1 MWLPYTMGMKS
12 FLPDYLGT
20 KIPEF
25 ENTMV
30 KTAEKDRANPGSKNY
45 LNQSL
50 AISPLEMHTSDYI
63 VAFSGQAQSYC
74 VGIVDMVNST
84 RISANLHERDWCK
97 YYAIFLNSMSKIL
110 HKFGGVAIKNGG
122 DSLLYYFPQS
132 ATPKGKYGFISC
144 LECSLSMVESH
155 EVICNTIQKEGLPPL
170 DYRVS
175 ADYGRVVI
183 MNANNST
190 SIDVIGP
197 PVNMCSK
204 INHMAEKN
212 RVVIGGDLYEMI
224 KDYEDFKLK
233 QTKGFSIGLKYTY
246 PIYSLT
252 RK

>member
-1 MWLPYTMGMKS
+1 MGMNS
-12 FLPDYLGT
+12 NSSDNLGSY
-20 KIPEF
+20 ISD
-25 ENTMV
+25 N
-30 KTAEKDRANPGSKNY
+30 KTVVEETSAELDRAISGSNNN
-45 LNQSL
+45 LSQSQDVHSIKMD
-50 AISPLEMHTSDYI
+50 ASDYF
-63 VAFSGQAQSYC
+63 VAFSGQSQSYC
-74 VGIVDMVNST
+74 VGIVDVVNST
-84 RISANLHERDWCK
+84 RISANIHERDWCK
-97 YYAIFLNSMSKIL
+97 YYSIFLNSTAKIL

-132 ATPKGKYGFISC
+132 ANPKRRYGFISC
-144 LECSLSMVESH
+144 LECSLSMIEAHDS
-155 EVICNTIQKEGLPPL
+155 ICKIIRKEGLPPL

-183 MNANNST
+183 MNANNSST
-190 SIDVIGP
+190 IDVIGP

-212 RVVIGGDLYEMI
+212 GVVIGGDLYEMI
-224 KDYEDFKLK
+224 KDYEDYKFK

>member
-1 MWLPYTMGMKS
+1 MGINS
-12 FLPDYLGT
+12 NSPDYLSYNIPISMTGNQNIAAKENRAT
-20 KIPEF
+20 KSSSELLSKSQEVIHSL
-25 ENTMV
+25 
-30 KTAEKDRANPGSKNY
+30 KTVSSA
-45 LNQSL
+45 
-50 AISPLEMHTSDYI
+50 DYT

-74 VGIVDMVNST
+74 VGIVDMINST
-84 RISANLHERDWCK
+84 RISANMHERDWCK
-97 YYAIFLNSMSKIL
+97 YYAIFLNSMAKIL
-110 HKFGGVAIKNGG
+110 HNFGGVAIKNGG

-132 ATPKGKYGFISC
+132 ANPKGRYGFLSC
-144 LECSLSMVESH
+144 LECSLSMVEAH
-155 EVICNTIQKEGLPPL
+155 DVICKTIQSVGLPPL

-204 INHMAEKN
+204 INHMAEN
-212 RVVIGGDLYEMI
+212 NGVVIGGDLYQMI
-224 KDYEDFKLK
+224 KDYEDYKFKP
-233 QTKGFSIGLKYTY
+233 TKGFSIGLKYSY